1 MSSAVGVTDFET
13 LVPAQ
18 TVSRQDLVRWSG
30 LEPGDLDEILPAS
43 AVSVFDADI
52 PDWRYA
58 AQVAATVIER
68 QAVDTKRIGWVIYC
82 GSGVWDAPFWSP
94 AAKVA
99 SELGLTYAHCFEV
112 VNFCNAGATG
122 LSIARDKVSARPG
135 HLALVIICDRLSRVI
150 DRSDAQSR
158 ALFNFG
164 DSATALVVGTDRPLL
179 TLRGDEMRTD
189 PSWCDMYRGQL
200 HDGRTLV
207 RKHYERRGLKQRYID
222 AFVEL
227 LGLCLAGAAVAI
239 DQLRYLLINQGDRDV
254 HESLLKNLDLPAER
268 SVFNY
273 HLDGH
278 LGGGDNWIALR
289 QLFQAGR
296 LRRGDIVAMATSA
309 MGFSWGMSLLEVSQ

>member
-1 MSSAVGVTDFET
+1 MSGAVGVTDFET
-13 LVPAQ
+13 LVPASV
-18 TVSRQDLVRWSG
+18 VSREDLVRWAG
-30 LEPGDLDEILPAS
+30 LEAGALDEILPAPR
-43 AVSVFDADI
+43 VSVFDADT

-58 AQVAATVIER
+58 AQVAAAVIER
-68 QAVDTKRIGWVIYC
+68 QALDTERIGWVIYC

-99 SELGLTYAHCFEV
+99 SELGLAHAHCFEV

-122 LSIARDKVSARPG
+122 LSIARDKVAARPG
-135 HLALVIICDRLSRVI
+135 RVAMVIICDRLSRVI

-164 DSATALVVGTDRPLL
+164 DSATALLVGADRPLL

-189 PSWCDMYRGQL
+189 PSWSDMYQGQL
-200 HDGRTLV
+200 RGGRTLV
-207 RKHYERRGLKQRYID
+207 RKHYERRGLKKRYID

-227 LGLCLAGAAVAI
+227 LGLCLSGAALAI

-254 HESLLKNLDLPAER
+254 HESLLSTLDLPAER

-273 HLDGH
+273 ELDGH

-289 QLFQAGR
+289 QLMRAGR